1 MQACIES
8 AMPLPQPRAQPR
20 ILFDWLAACCPGVP
34 AVPLSAAAFAGLL
47 AATGLVAFHHPLPA
61 APVLLAAMALDGW
74 GQAAARRQ
82 DQRVS
87 AALPLGVLV
96 VPFGFGLDDPSR
108 ALAAMFL
115 LLGLS
120 VFTSQR
126 ALAGRTGI
134 RWLHGLAGIA
144 LVIACLLPD
153 RFSILAY
160 LVGIACFVSA
170 GQGLAQQRHTP

>member
-1 MQACIES
+1 
-8 AMPLPQPRAQPR
+8 
-20 ILFDWLAACCPGVP
+20 
-34 AVPLSAAAFAGLL
+34 
-47 AATGLVAFHHPLPA
+47 
-61 APVLLAAMALDGW
+61 
-74 GQAAARRQ
+74 
-82 DQRVS
+82 
-87 AALPLGVLV
+87 
-96 VPFGFGLDDPSR
+96 
-108 ALAAMFL
+108 MFL